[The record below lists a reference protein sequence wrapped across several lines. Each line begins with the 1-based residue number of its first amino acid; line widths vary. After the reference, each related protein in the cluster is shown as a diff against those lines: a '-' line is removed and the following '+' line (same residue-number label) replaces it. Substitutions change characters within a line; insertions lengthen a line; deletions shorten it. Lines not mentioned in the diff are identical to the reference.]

1 MSRFAVL
8 TACLLASAAPVWA
21 SDTPLYQPAPDWVKQ
36 APAPDA
42 AKLPTPRPQVL
53 IFDQQQ
59 RIEDGRLSSYLRT
72 ANVIDSPAML
82 NQAGT
87 ISVEWQPDH
96 GDVIVHHARLLRAGE
111 TIDLLAKGERFNVL
125 KRELGMEQRMLT
137 GILTATLEVE
147 GARVGDVLDVAY
159 TVTTRDPALKGNVD
173 ALMPVITKPATAGL
187 ARNRISWRKD
197 TDLKLRGYLDGL
209 PLTPAEV
216 GGYREV
222 ELVGP
227 AGKPADMPNDAPL
240 RFRPLPMMEASSFA
254 DWGAVSRTFA
264 PLYATEG
271 AIPAGSPLAAEVA
284 RIRAAGKTP
293 RERAALALQS
303 VQTEVRYLFKGMAGG
318 NYTPQTPTRT
328 WEARYGDCKA
338 KTLLLLA
345 MLRSLDIEAEPVL
358 ASIDGGDYV
367 PKRLPGAAAFDHVL
381 VRATIDGKEL
391 WLDGTGQGARL
402 ADLDDTPPFRWVLP
416 LRTAGSD
423 LIPLPI
429 RASARPDTIV
439 AIEIDERAGFRL
451 PTPFKFSMTMRGG
464 AAEMLRVVQSSGTP
478 EQVEQMATQV
488 VGNFID
494 NTRVLSQRITFD
506 KAANS
511 GSVEIEGIAQAGWD
525 FANGRYRRDTE
536 IVMRKTNFAPDRS
549 RTAWKAIP
557 VATNATGTNV
567 ITQRFL
573 LPDGGKGF
581 SIDGAETLPPSLAGL
596 ALSRRASLSNGVLTI
611 EDKMVSTAAEIPPE
625 RVPAERSAFAA
636 VKARPLRIVAPADA
650 PLDAVVRRQAIRS
663 GQIKPLMALYDK
675 AVADAE
681 ADDPT
686 ALDARFNFRWGIGDQ
701 KGALADIEKAIAI
714 EGSASRQAQRFSVLY
729 NLHREQE
736 AIGAAK
742 AAFEA
747 DSSVYYAAVY
757 ADALSLAGRGDEGL
771 ELLDPFVA
779 GSGDD
784 MRTAL
789 QTRATILARKGD
801 VAEATAAL
809 DRALADKP
817 NDPDLY
823 NARCWLRGT
832 MNVELEAGLADCDR
846 SIALGISTAAALDS
860 RALIHLRAGR
870 LDKART
876 DLDQALG
883 LAPEMNG
890 SLYLRGIVRKRQGDV
905 AGGAADIE
913 AASFESPRIADDYTR
928 WGVTG

>member
-8 TACLLASAAPVWA
+8 TACLLAGAAPVWA
-21 SDTPLYQPAPDWVKQ
+21 SDTPLYQPTPDWVKQ

-222 ELVGP
+222 ELIGP
-227 AGKPADMPNDAPL
+227 AAKPADMPNDAPL

-264 PLYATEG
+264 PLYSTEG
-271 AIPAGSPLAAEVA
+271 AITPGSPLAVEVG
-284 RIRAAGKTP
+284 RIRAAGTTP

-318 NYTPQTPTRT
+318 NYTPQTPVRT

-345 MLRSLDIEAEPVL
+345 MLRALDIEAEPVL

-381 VRATIDGKEL
+381 VRAVIDGKDL

-439 AIEIDERAGFRL
+439 AIEIDERAGLKL
-451 PTPFKFSMTMRGG
+451 PTPFKMRMTLRGANAEMMRMAQTTGNADQMKALAQGLAGNLIGG
-464 AAEMLRVVQSSGTP
+464 ARVVLHKVSFDGAQNTGS
-478 EQVEQMATQV
+478 
-488 VGNFID
+488 ID
-494 NTRVLSQRITFD
+494 
-506 KAANS
+506 
-511 GSVEIEGIAQAGWD
+511 IEGFAQSGWS
-525 FANGRYRRDTE
+525 FANGRNRRDLE
-536 IVMRKTNFAPDRS
+536 LSLRNANFVPDRS

-557 VATNATGTNV
+557 VATSGPETNV
-567 ITQRFL
+567 STLRVI
-573 LPDGGKGF
+573 LPDGGKGY
-581 SIDGAETLPPSLAGL
+581 SLEGAETLPPTLAG
-596 ALSRRASLSNGVLTI
+596 AAMQRTVTMAGGVVTV
-611 EDKMVSTAAEIPPE
+611 EDRMVNTGQEIAPE
-625 RVPAERSAFAA
+625 RVSAERAAFAA
-636 VKARPLRIVAPADA
+636 IKARPLRITAPADMPGNA
-650 PLDAVVRRQAIRS
+650 AIRREAMRS
-663 GQIKPLMALYDK
+663 GRLKPLLALYDK
-675 AVADAE
+675 AVADADP
-681 ADDPT
+681 DDPT
-686 ALDARFNFRWGIGDQ
+686 ALDTRMNLRWRLRDLT
-701 KGALADIEKAIAI
+701 GAMADLDKAIAI
-714 EGSASRQAQRFSVLY
+714 EASAERLSRRHTLLY
-729 NLHREQE
+729 ELGRDDDLV
-736 AIGAAK
+736 AAAK

-747 DSSVYYAAVY
+747 DSGIIYANYYAA
-757 ADALSLAGRGDEGL
+757 ALEWTGKYDEAL
-771 ELLDPFVA
+771 DILDPFVA
-779 GSGDD
+779 GGGED
-784 MRTAL
+784 MQAAL
-789 QTRATILARKGD
+789 SKRADVLARKGD
-801 VAEATAAL
+801 AVEAVAAM
-809 DRALADKP
+809 DRAIAAKP

-823 NARCWLRGT
+823 NSRCWIRAT
-832 MNVELEAGLADCDR
+832 MNVDLDAALADCDR
-846 SIALGISTAAALDS
+846 AIALGIGTAAALDS
-860 RALIHLRAGR
+860 RALVHLRAGR
-870 LDKART
+870 LDKARA
-876 DLDQALG
+876 DLDQALN
-883 LAPEMNG
+883 LSPEMSA
-890 SLYLRGIVRKRQGDV
+890 SLYLRGIVRKRQGDA
-905 AGGAADIE
+905 AGSAADIE
-913 AASFESPRIADDYTR
+913 AATFAAPRIVEEYKR
-928 WGVTG
+928 FGVVG